1 MVFHK
6 MYKWQ
11 QWHPPELICKII
23 LQVVEYICRLM
34 QLTFL
39 FIFLRVVLVFGRVR
53 TRELLLSLSLSR
65 SCPADCDW
73 KGFNWALSVYSPN
86 HPDGACRGV
95 LQDGRQIGQDLQ
107 TNTFTSFALQ
117 PQYVS
122 PSGWSSLR
130 IEWGQR
136 RGRWPVIGGRSH
148 CLLMEWERHSWLE
161 WGLRSLAPF
170 LKWKVD
176 AEVCWESRKWRGG
189 PEKALLWHGGASWGE
204 ERQHFGLSSFKR
216 SASTSNI
223 CDNQYQGITPKCF
236 RLAL

>member
-1 MVFHK
+1 M
-6 MYKWQ
+6 
-11 QWHPPELICKII
+11 
-23 LQVVEYICRLM
+23 
-34 QLTFL
+34 
-39 FIFLRVVLVFGRVR
+39 VLVFGRVR
-53 TRELLLSLSLSR
+53 TREPLLSLSLSR

-136 RGRWPVIGGRSH
+136 WGRWPVIGGRSH

-161 WGLRSLAPF
+161 WGLRS
-170 LKWKVD
+170 
-176 AEVCWESRKWRGG
+176 C
-189 PEKALLWHGGASWGE
+189 
-204 ERQHFGLSSFKR
+204 SSFEMKSWCGGVLGIKEVARR
-216 SASTSNI
+216 SSKSFGVTRRMLRRGETTLWLQLLQTFHINI
-223 CDNQYQGITPKCF
+223 KQLWQSISRDNTKMFYIGSLESKI
-236 RLAL
+236 

>member
-1 MVFHK
+1 M
-6 MYKWQ
+6 
-11 QWHPPELICKII
+11 
-23 LQVVEYICRLM
+23 
-34 QLTFL
+34 
-39 FIFLRVVLVFGRVR
+39 VLVFGRVR
-53 TRELLLSLSLSR
+53 MREPLLSLSLSR

-136 RGRWPVIGGRSH
+136 WGRWPVIGGRSH

-161 WGLRSLAPF
+161 WGLRS
-170 LKWKVD
+170 
-176 AEVCWESRKWRGG
+176 C
-189 PEKALLWHGGASWGE
+189 
-204 ERQHFGLSSFKR
+204 SSFEMKSWCGGVLGIKEVARR
-216 SASTSNI
+216 SSKSFGVTRRMLRRGETTLWLELLQTFHINI
-223 CDNQYQGITPKCF
+223 KQLWQSISRDNTKMFYIGSLESKI
-236 RLAL
+236 

>member
-1 MVFHK
+1 M
-6 MYKWQ
+6 
-11 QWHPPELICKII
+11 P
-23 LQVVEYICRLM
+23 
-34 QLTFL
+34 LTFL

-130 IEWGQR
+130 IEWGQPW
-136 RGRWPVIGGRSH
+136 GRWPVIGGRSH

-161 WGLRSLAPF
+161 WGLRSLAPL

-189 PEKALLWHGGASWGE
+189 PEKALVWHGACWGE
-204 ERQHFGLSSFKR
+204 ERRHFGLSSFKR
-216 SASTSNI
+216 STSTSNN
-223 CDNQYQGITPKCF
+223 CDNQYQGMTPKCF

>member
-1 MVFHK
+1 MTPAPNWFAK
-6 MYKWQ
+6 SS
-11 QWHPPELICKII
+11 CK
-23 LQVVEYICRLM
+23 LSSTYVDWYNW
-34 QLTFL
+34 L
-39 FIFLRVVLVFGRVR
+39 FFSFFCEWSWYLAEWERGNSF
-53 TRELLLSLSLSR
+53 SLSR

-73 KGFNWALSVYSPN
+73 KGFNWAPSVYPPN

-130 IEWGQR
+130 IEWGQPW
-136 RGRWPVIGGRSH
+136 GRWPVIGGRSH

-161 WGLRSLAPF
+161 WALRSLAPL